1 MSLVAL
7 YFSVAKIGIGGLV
20 SLALVSLFLY
30 RRIRNRS
37 DLVQEI
43 FVRSVSKIPEVRLIV
58 FQDHRV
64 SVVVDRPTAQLFER
78 INAHLRICNQK
89 RYFGPAMILSIL
101 HELSTEQTRNMLA
114 SAGVQFVRQ
123 DVVEPAKKTLVA
135 TGKNATSA
143 TG

>member
-1 MSLVAL
+1 VVVAL

-37 DLVQEI
+37 ETVQVM

-58 FQDHRV
+58 IQDHRV
-64 SVVVDRPTAQLFER
+64 SVVVDRPAVQLFER
-78 INAHLRICNQK
+78 INAHLRTCNQK
-89 RYFGPAMILSIL
+89 HYFGPAMILSIL

-114 SAGVQFVRQ
+114 SSGVQFVRE
-123 DVVEPAKKTLVA
+123 DVVEPAKNTMMA
-135 TGKNATSA
+135 TAENAGSI